1 MNLTRRGA
9 KIAMAVTVMSNA
21 SVVVSGTM
29 KTGKYIWM
37 AVTADE
43 FELPLCVADS
53 ARKLGEKFGVTA
65 DTVMT
70 LARAHLSG
78 RTTGRRFVKV
88 RNDDWK
94 RI

>member
-9 KIAMAVTVMSNA
+9 RIAMAVTVMSNA

-29 KTGKYIWM
+29 KTRKYIWM

-43 FELPLCVADS
+43 FELPMCIADS
-53 ARKLGEKFGVTA
+53 AKELGEKYGVTA
-65 DTVMT
+65 DTVIT
-70 LARAHLSG
+70 LARAHWSG

-94 RI
+94 HV